1 MYCKPLQL
9 GFLAHME
16 LRNTG
21 SNLVLNGMCAGIV
34 SWTPT
39 RQLTGG
45 VNIY

>member
-1 MYCKPLQL
+1 MYCKSLQL

-21 SNLVLNGMCAGIV
+21 SNLVLNGMCGGIV

-39 RQLTGG
+39 QQLTGG